1 MNVRLRSLSFMIHY
15 KKKKMAT
22 IVKNEKEKGCI
33 FREAMLNV
41 RLVKGSVT
49 YRFNSSAL
57 ANNGGNVTT
66 QIQKES

>member
-1 MNVRLRSLSFMIHY
+1 
-15 KKKKMAT
+15 MAT

-49 YRFNSSAL
+49 YRSNSSAL